1 MGGTLRA
8 TFTRRLERL
17 YAEMDAAYAAA
28 AGAYGFVCR
37 GCEESC
43 CRTRFHHHTLIEAV
57 FLREGFDGLA
67 SDRRMAVLA
76 AARAAGEASGEGE
89 RHPFCPLVE
98 QGRCGLYRHRP
109 MICRLH
115 GVPHEVRFP
124 GQGLRLGPGCAEF
137 DRRCGRAA
145 YRPFDRSPLYAA
157 LARLEAE
164 FQAALGGRRRIRMTI
179 AEILLD
185 ETIARLA

>member
-1 MGGTLRA
+1 MGGALPTPFA
-8 TFTRRLERL
+8 RRLERL

-43 CRTRFHHHTLIEAV
+43 CRTRFHHHTLIEAA
-57 FLREGFDGLA
+57 FLREGFEGLA
-67 SDRRMAVLA
+67 AGRRHEVLA
-76 AARAAGEASGEGE
+76 AARAGEAG
-89 RHPFCPLVE
+89 RQPLCPLFAD
-98 QGRCGLYRHRP
+98 GRCGLYPHRP

-115 GVPHEVRFP
+115 GIPHEVRFP
-124 GQGLRLGPGCAEF
+124 GQGARLGPGCAEF
-137 DRRCGRAA
+137 DRRCGGTA

-164 FQAALGGRRRIRMTI
+164 FQAALGVRRRIRMTI

-185 ETIARLA
+185 PTLAGRP